1 LAHLSV
7 QSAVAGRFGLGWL
20 QIKVGVLES
29 KAQYLL
35 GDQAGAIDAVET
47 SLSLAEPE
55 GLVGVFLREGPS
67 MVALLTR
74 VRQVRARAAHPSAV
88 ASIDRL
94 LQRMAPPPP
103 ASGTAARLVEPL
115 TEREQEVLRLAAA
128 GRSNAEIAR
137 AMFVGQ
143 STVKTHIN
151 HLFAKLGVTTRTQ
164 AIARA
169 RDVGLL

>member
-1 LAHLSV
+1 
-7 QSAVAGRFGLGWL
+7 
-20 QIKVGVLES
+20 
-29 KAQYLL
+29 
-35 GDQAGAIDAVET
+35 
-47 SLSLAEPE
+47 
-55 GLVGVFLREGPS
+55 
-67 MVALLTR
+67 
-74 VRQVRARAAHPSAV
+74 
-88 ASIDRL
+88 
-94 LQRMAPPPP
+94 MAPPPP